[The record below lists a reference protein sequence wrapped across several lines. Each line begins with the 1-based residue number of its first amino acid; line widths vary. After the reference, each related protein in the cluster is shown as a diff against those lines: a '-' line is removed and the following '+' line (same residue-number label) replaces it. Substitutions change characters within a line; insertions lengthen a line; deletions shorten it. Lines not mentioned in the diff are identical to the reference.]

1 VNEPESMNN
10 STQPERFILAVDDD
24 PDVRAT
30 IRRVLERDHHHI
42 IEAQDGQSALHLARE
57 HRPDVIILDVSLPD
71 INGFELCTMLR
82 SMPFVNDTSILFL
95 SVHENAQIVA
105 RALDCGGDD
114 YMRKPFATRELT
126 ARVRALLRRT
136 APRQPG
142 KLSTLQFIPND
153 TTVIVDGQSVVLTPT
168 EHALLDYLRQHPTE
182 YHSAATLLERLWEY
196 PPDGGDTALVRNHIR
211 NLRRKIEPDPDRP
224 TIIVSAHGRGYAVC
238 AAIDYPDGV
247 SAR

>member
-1 VNEPESMNN
+1 MSI
-10 STQPERFILAVDDD
+10 STQSERFILAVDDD

-30 IRRVLERDHHHI
+30 IRRVLERDLHHI
-42 IEAQDGQSALHLARE
+42 IEAPDGQSALRLARE

-82 SMPFVNDTSILFL
+82 SMPFVNDTPILFL
-95 SVHENAQIVA
+95 SVHHNAQTVA

-114 YMRKPFATRELT
+114 YLRKPFATRELT

-136 APRQPG
+136 ASRLPG
-142 KLSTLQFIPND
+142 TVAVLRFVPND
-153 TTVIVDGQSVVLTPT
+153 SAVIVNGRTITLTPT
-168 EHALLDYLRQHPTE
+168 EYALLHFLCQHPTE
-182 YHSAATLLERLWEY
+182 YHPAASLLEHLWEY

-211 NLRRKIEPDPDRP
+211 NLRRKIEPDPDHP
-224 TIIVSAHGRGYAVC
+224 AIIVSAHGRGYAISPHV
-238 AAIDYPDGV
+238 DYQGSV